1 MLLNDSELFIN
12 NLHNLKVVCDGKKV
26 SYEFK
31 ESQKNPEAAKGKAL
45 KQLDQTGNAL
55 NNAQNK
61 VRIIMGRF
69 RDAIKNN

>member
-1 MLLNDSELFIN
+1 M
-12 NLHNLKVVCDGKKV
+12 VCEGKKV

-31 ESQKNPEAAKGKAL
+31 ESQKNPEAAKVKAL

-61 VRIIMGRF
+61 VRSIMGRF
-69 RDAIKNN
+69 RDAINNN